1 MALKKFNVNGVEF
14 NMIHVEGG
22 TFNMG
27 TTIEQDKDARS
38 DESPIHKVT
47 LSDYYIGETAVTQ
60 ELWKAVMN
68 TTILQLAAADGLDK
82 DELGCI
88 GENFPMYYLTWYNC
102 QKFIEKLNKI
112 TGENF
117 RLPTEAEWEFAA
129 KGGNKSK
136 GYKYS
141 GGNDLKEVAWYER
154 NAFIGKYYESFCPI
168 KHKKPNELG
177 IYDMS
182 GSVWEWC
189 QDWYDENYYSY
200 SPKVNPTGPLDG
212 VNKVCRGGDWGDDVR
227 LLRLTCRSGDDPDY
241 TDSLGCNGFRLVLN
255 IN

>member
-1 MALKKFNVNGVEF
+1 MTLKKFNVKGVEF

-27 TTIEQDKDARS
+27 TTVEQDKDARS
-38 DESPIHKVT
+38 DESPIHEVT

-68 TTILQLAAADGLDK
+68 TTMQKLAAAAGLDK
-82 DELGCI
+82 DEIGCV
-88 GENFPMYYLTWYNC
+88 GANYPMYYLTWYDC
-102 QKFIEKLNKI
+102 QNFIEKLNKI

-141 GGNDLKEVAWYER
+141 GGNDLEEVAWCEH
-154 NAFIGKYYESFCPI
+154 NAFVGKYYESFFPI

-212 VNKVCRGGDWGDDVR
+212 VNKVCRGGDWGDDDR
-227 LLRLTCRSGDDPDY
+227 LLRLTCRSGDDPEY
-241 TDSLGCNGFRLVLN
+241 ANPLCGNGFRLVLN

>member
-1 MALKKFNVNGVEF
+1 MTLKKFNIKGVEF
-14 NMIHVEGG
+14 NMIYVEGG
-22 TFNMG
+22 IFNMG
-27 TTIEQDKDARS
+27 TTIEQDKDARQ
-38 DESPIHKVT
+38 DESPIHEVT
-47 LSDYYIGETAVTQ
+47 LSNYYIGETAVTQ
-60 ELWKAVMN
+60 ELWEIVMG
-68 TTILQLAAADGLDK
+68 TTIVKHAAAIGYGK
-82 DELGCI
+82 NELGCI
-88 GENFPMYYLTWYNC
+88 GANYPMSYLTWYNC
-102 QKFIEKLNKI
+102 QEFIEKLNKI

-141 GGNDLKEVAWYER
+141 GGNELKEVAWYER
-154 NAFIGKYYESFCPI
+154 NSFTGKYYESFYPI

-200 SPKVNPTGPLDG
+200 SSNVNPTGPLDG
-212 VNKVCRGGDWGDDVR
+212 VDKVCRGGDWCNEYR
-227 LLRLTCRSGDDPDY
+227 LLRLTCRSGRDPEY
-241 TDSLGCNGFRLVLN
+241 PMEGNGFRLVLN